1 VASGPSSQTRAR
13 DLDRVNACS
22 RLDAAYADG
31 QLGAA
36 EYHDRSAQA
45 MSAKTLTELNVLI
58 SDLQLPSSITDQA
71 PVRAPRSPRRALRI
85 AVACGAVVAVG
96 AIGLALTEQDGPDP
110 VTVPVPAHVEKA
122 VAQPEV
128 EVPAVDP
135 IIVGRAQPLTQDG
148 INALFEQY
156 RQKFGDL
163 TVHEL
168 ALYDKYAILS
178 RTAADAPDKVDRY
191 DFRGGFKVSGTRTQ
205 RLPGTGEVDL
215 AQVDVP
221 ALVALLGDAPRLVGV
236 PDGTIGHVLL
246 ADGGK
251 GPSVN
256 VYVYDRAQSGGGY
269 LRATLGGDVWQVTP
283 ANQ

>member
-1 VASGPSSQTRAR
+1 MASGPSSQTRAR

-31 QLGAA
+31 QLGAG

-45 MSAKTLTELNVLI
+45 MSAKTLAELNLLI
-58 SDLQLPSSITDQA
+58 SDLQLPSAVTEQA
-71 PVRAPRSPRRALRI
+71 PVRTPGSPRRALRI
-85 AVACGAVVAVG
+85 AVACGAVIAVG

-110 VTVPVPAHVEKA
+110 VVTPVPAQVEKPLA
-122 VAQPEV
+122 EPEV
-128 EVPAVDP
+128 AVPAVEP
-135 IIVGRAQPLTQDG
+135 IIVGAAQPLTQDG
-148 INALFEQY
+148 IYALFEQY

-168 ALYDKYAILS
+168 GLYDQYAILS
-178 RTAADAPDKVDRY
+178 RTAPDAPDKVDRY
-191 DFRGGFKVSGTRTQ
+191 DFRGGFKTSGTRTQ

-221 ALVALLGDAPRLVGV
+221 ALVALIADAPRLVGV
-236 PDGTIGHVLL
+236 PDGSIGHVLL

-251 GPSVN
+251 GPSIN
-256 VYVYDRAQSGGGY
+256 VYVYDQARTGGGY
-269 LRATLGGDVWQVTP
+269 LRATLGGDVWQVNP
-283 ANQ
+283 AN

>member
-1 VASGPSSQTRAR
+1 MASGPSSHTRAR

-45 MSAKTLTELNVLI
+45 LSAKTLAELNLLI
-58 SDLQLPSSITDQA
+58 NDLQLPSAVTEQA
-71 PVRAPRSPRRALRI
+71 PVRTPGSPRRALQI
-85 AVACGAVVAVG
+85 AVACGAVIAVG
-96 AIGLALTEQDGPDP
+96 AIGLALTGQDRPDP
-110 VTVPVPAHVEKA
+110 VVTPVPAQVEKPL
-122 VAQPEV
+122 VQPEV
-128 EVPAVDP
+128 AVPAVEP
-135 IIVGRAQPLTQDG
+135 IIVGAAQPLTQDG
-148 INALFEQY
+148 IRALFEQY

-168 ALYDKYAILS
+168 GLYDQYAILS
-178 RTAADAPDKVDRY
+178 RTALDAPDKVDRY
-191 DFRGGFKVSGTRTQ
+191 DFRGGFKASGIRTQ

-221 ALVALLGDAPRLVGV
+221 ALVALIADAPRLVGV
-236 PDGTIGHVLL
+236 PDGSIGHVLL

-251 GPSVN
+251 GPAIN
-256 VYVYDRAQSGGGY
+256 VYVYDKARTGGGY
-269 LRATLGGDVWQVTP
+269 LRATLGGDVWQVNP
-283 ANQ
+283 AN